1 MNNQNKLTA
10 KEKNIIFENI
20 WDEYSQSNKNKNVY
34 MYLSIAAMIFLSVI
48 IFSKYYNT
56 DTVNF
61 SNPVISSIVENDLYE
76 DDEIIFDDSIN
87 EMSDKELDSIVA
99 QL

>member
-10 KEKNIIFENI
+10 REKNIIFENI
-20 WDEYSQSNKNKNVY
+20 WEEYSQSSKNNNIY
-34 MYLSIAAMIFLSVI
+34 IYLSIVAMIFLSVI
-48 IFSKYYNT
+48 VFSKYYNT
-56 DTVNF
+56 DTVNI